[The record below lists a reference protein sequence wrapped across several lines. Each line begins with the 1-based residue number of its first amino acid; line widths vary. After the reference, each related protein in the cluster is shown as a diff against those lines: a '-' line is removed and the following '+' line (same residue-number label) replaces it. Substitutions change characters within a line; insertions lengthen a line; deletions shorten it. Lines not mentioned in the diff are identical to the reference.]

1 MFDDHTD
8 ALFVRAE
15 THWAAKAARGRID
28 AINAA
33 PNLHWLVETEA
44 ADTVVTLT
52 FDTAP
57 SFPTIVAVA
66 QAKGIAGMVRV
77 RSVRVGRKRPR
88 PLVLLPW
95 QRVRTDIAAE

>member
-1 MFDDHTD
+1 MW
-8 ALFVRAE
+8 L
-15 THWAAKAARGRID
+15 D

-33 PNLHWLVETEA
+33 PNLHWLVEVEA
-44 ADTVVTLT
+44 ADTVVTLA

-57 SFPTIVAVA
+57 SFPAIVSAA

-88 PLVLLPW
+88 PLMLMPW
-95 QRVRTDIAAE
+95 QRACPDLAAE